1 MVFLRSTLFQIL
13 FYLVTFVLMIL
24 FAPVMLLPRRWGWW
38 VVPTW
43 SRVLQLLMRVFAGI
57 KVEVRGRDNL
67 PDGGFIAAMK
77 HQSLFAP
84 VMLLPRRWG
93 WWVVPTWSRVL
104 QLLMRVFAGIK
115 VEVRGRD
122 NLPDGGFIAAMK
134 HQSAW
139 ETVALIPLFRSPTFI
154 LKRELRWIPIFGWYT
169 AKFKQ
174 IPINR
179 GKRSEA
185 LAAMMLAA
193 KEAIAEKRQILIF
206 PEGTRRAAGAE
217 PKYKF
222 GIAHLYR
229 DLKCPVVPI
238 AHNAGL
244 YWPRA
249 SWKVYPGT
257 VIVEILPPI
266 EPGLAPN
273 AFYERMVTDIET
285 ASDRL
290 IEEARTARKPSP
302 VLAEVDTRRKAQPV

>member
-1 MVFLRSTLFQIL
+1 MLLLRSTLFQVL
-13 FYLVTFVLMIL
+13 FYFVTLILMIL
-24 FAPVMLLPRRWGWW
+24 FSPVMLLPRRWGWW

-43 SRVLQLLMRVFAGI
+43 SRILQLLMRVFAGI
-57 KVEVRGRDNL
+57 KVEVRGRENL
-67 PDGGFIAAMK
+67 P
-77 HQSLFAP
+77 
-84 VMLLPRRWG
+84 
-93 WWVVPTWSRVL
+93 
-104 QLLMRVFAGIK
+104 
-115 VEVRGRD
+115 E
-122 NLPDGGFIAAMK
+122 GGFIAAMK

-139 ETVALIPLFRSPTFI
+139 ETVSLIPLFSSPTFI

-169 AKFKQ
+169 AKFRQ

-185 LAAMMLAA
+185 LAAMMQAA
-193 KEAIAEKRQILIF
+193 KQAIAEKRQILIF
-206 PEGTRRAAGAE
+206 PEGTRRPAGAE
-217 PKYKF
+217 PQYKY

-244 YWPRA
+244 YWPRS

-266 EPGLAPN
+266 EPGLPSDV
-273 AFYERMVTDIET
+273 FYKRMVTDIET

-290 IEEARTARKPSP
+290 IEEARQEKRPSP
-302 VLAEVDTRRKAQPV
+302 VLAQVDALKQAKAG

>member
-1 MVFLRSTLFQIL
+1 MTSPTTSLCGAMVFLRSTLFQIL
-13 FYLVTFVLMIL
+13 FYTVTLLLMIL

-57 KVEVRGRDNL
+57 KVEVRGRENL
-67 PDGGFIAAMK
+67 P
-77 HQSLFAP
+77 
-84 VMLLPRRWG
+84 
-93 WWVVPTWSRVL
+93 
-104 QLLMRVFAGIK
+104 
-115 VEVRGRD
+115 E
-122 NLPDGGFIAAMK
+122 GGFIAAMK

-139 ETVALIPLFRSPTFI
+139 ETVAMIPLFRSPTFI

-179 GKRSEA
+179 GKRTEA
-185 LAAMMLAA
+185 LAAMMQAA
-193 KEAIAEKRQILIF
+193 KQAIAEKRQILIF
-206 PEGTRRAAGAE
+206 PEGTRRPAGAE

-273 AFYERMVTDIET
+273 AFYGRMVTEIEA

-290 IEEARTARKPSP
+290 IEEARAASKPSP
-302 VLAEVDTRRKAQPV
+302 VLEDVDTRRKAQPA

>member
-1 MVFLRSTLFQIL
+1 MLLLRSTLFQVL
-13 FYLVTFVLMIL
+13 FYSVTFVLMIL
-24 FAPVMLLPRRWGWW
+24 FSPVMLLPRRWGWW
-38 VVPTW
+38 VVPVW
-43 SRVLQLLMRVFAGI
+43 SKALQLLMRLTVGL
-57 KVEVRGRDNL
+57 KVEVRGRENL
-67 PDGGFIAAMK
+67 P
-77 HQSLFAP
+77 
-84 VMLLPRRWG
+84 
-93 WWVVPTWSRVL
+93 
-104 QLLMRVFAGIK
+104 
-115 VEVRGRD
+115 E
-122 NLPDGGFIAAMK
+122 GGFIAAMK

-139 ETVALIPLFRSPTFI
+139 ETVSLIPLFRSPTFI

-169 AKFKQ
+169 AKFRQ

-185 LAAMMLAA
+185 LSAMMEAA
-193 KEAIAEKRQILIF
+193 KEAIAEERQILIF
-206 PEGTRRAAGAE
+206 PEGTRRPAGAE

-222 GIAHLYR
+222 GIAHLYK

-244 YWPRA
+244 YWPRS

-266 EPGLAPN
+266 APGMAPD
-273 AFYERMVTDIET
+273 AFHRRMVQDIET

-302 VLAEVDTRRKAQPV
+302 VLEAMDGARAADPA

>member
-13 FYLVTFVLMIL
+13 FYLVTFVPDD
-24 FAPVMLLPRRWGWW
+24 PVRASHAAAAALGWW

-57 KVEVRGRDNL
+57 KVEVRGR
-67 PDGGFIAAMK
+67 
-77 HQSLFAP
+77 
-84 VMLLPRRWG
+84 
-93 WWVVPTWSRVL
+93 
-104 QLLMRVFAGIK
+104 
-115 VEVRGRD
+115 E

-206 PEGTRRAAGAE
+206 PEGTRRPPGRAE
-217 PKYKF
+217 IQVRY
-222 GIAHLYR
+222 
-229 DLKCPVVPI
+229 
-238 AHNAGL
+238 
-244 YWPRA
+244 RA
-249 SWKVYPGT
+249 SLPRPEMSGCPDSSQRRPLLASRLVEGLSGHGDCRDSAADRAGPGAQC
-257 VIVEILPPI
+257 L
-266 EPGLAPN
+266 
-273 AFYERMVTDIET
+273 YERMVTDIET

-302 VLAEVDTRRKAQPV
+302 VLEEVDTRRKAQPV

>member
-57 KVEVRGRDNL
+57 KVEVRGR
-67 PDGGFIAAMK
+67 
-77 HQSLFAP
+77 
-84 VMLLPRRWG
+84 
-93 WWVVPTWSRVL
+93 
-104 QLLMRVFAGIK
+104 
-115 VEVRGRD
+115 E

-154 LKRELRWIPIFGWYT
+154 LKREVRWIPIFGWYT

-206 PEGTRRAAGAE
+206 PEGTRRPAGAE
-217 PKYKF
+217 AKYKY
-222 GIAHLYR
+222 GIAHLYK
-229 DLKCPVVPI
+229 DLDCKILPV
-238 AHNAGL
+238 ALNAGL

-249 SWKVYPGT
+249 SWLVYPGT
-257 VIVEILPPI
+257 VIVEFLPPV
-266 EPGLAPN
+266 EPGLKPTD
-273 AFYERMVTDIET
+273 AFKQMVDAIEAAT
-285 ASDRL
+285 DRL
-290 IEEARTARKPSP
+290 CEEARNSENPTP
-302 VLAEVDTRRKAQPV
+302 VLETYDRNRAAAGT